1 MGQLDDTDMR
11 ILQLLVEDSRQTYGA
26 IGEEVNL
33 SPPAVS
39 NRIDRLRE
47 RGIIRRFTV
56 DVDRSRLTQSNA
68 TLVDV
73 QVRPTEIEAVVD
85 DLRAIDS
92 VEYLIRTSD
101 ARVTLL
107 VHLPAAQLRERVA
120 DVLDEYTLLSYE
132 VRDVVE
138 TEWSPQLGATGF
150 EVNCAECEK
159 SIRGQEVTIETDDRT
174 YYLCCPSC
182 ESLFRDRYERFSEET

>member
-1 MGQLDDTDMR
+1 MGQLDDIDMR
-11 ILQLLVEDSRQTYGA
+11 ILELLIEDSRQTYDA
-26 IGEEVNL
+26 IGEEVDL
-33 SPPAVS
+33 SSPAVS

-47 RGIIRRFTV
+47 RGLIRRFTV
-56 DVDRSRLTQSNA
+56 DVDRSLLIQSNA
-68 TLVDV
+68 TLVEL
-73 QVRPTEIEAVVD
+73 QVRPTETDAVVEE
-85 DLRAIDS
+85 LRAIDS

-107 VHLPAAQLRERVA
+107 VHLPAAQLRERVV

-138 TEWSPQLGATGF
+138 ADWSPQLGATGF
-150 EVNCAECEK
+150 EVKCAECEK
-159 SIRGQEVTIETDDRT
+159 PIRGQEVTIETDDRT

-182 ESLFRDRYERFSEET
+182 ESLFLDRYERFSEET